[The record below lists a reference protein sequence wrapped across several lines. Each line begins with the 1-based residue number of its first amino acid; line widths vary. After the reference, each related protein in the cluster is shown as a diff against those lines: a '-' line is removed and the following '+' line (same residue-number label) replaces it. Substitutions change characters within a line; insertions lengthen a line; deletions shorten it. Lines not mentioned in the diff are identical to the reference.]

1 MAIDRIRKHKI
12 IKVIFDT
19 SILLT
24 PFEFS
29 INIDFELEK
38 LLGSFEI
45 LIPTCVIEELKTL
58 SEKTTGKKKRNANAA
73 LKLVEKYKTIECKHR
88 EPDKALI
95 EIAKKLP
102 KAIVATN
109 DTELIQKLRSRNIP
123 VIYLRGKNRF
133 VLEGELR

>member
-1 MAIDRIRKHKI
+1 METDRLRKHK

-19 SILLT
+19 SALLT

-29 INIDFELEK
+29 INIDIELEN
-38 LLGSFEI
+38 LLGSFDAFVP
-45 LIPTCVIEELKTL
+45 LCVIEELKAL
-58 SEKTTGKKKRNANAA
+58 AEKSTGKRKRNATAA
-73 LKLVEKYKTIECKHR
+73 LKLVKKYKTIECQHR

-109 DTELIQKLRSRNIP
+109 DTELIQKLLSLIH
-123 VIYLRGKNRF
+123 I
-133 VLEGELR
+133 